1 MELIMPR
8 QKLNQQTDLS
18 QQIIETAWE
27 QIAENGAAALS
38 LRAIARQLQITA
50 PAIYNYYS
58 RRDDL
63 VTALIIDAY
72 STLGNAQ
79 FDALITIPET
89 NHQERLRAIG
99 LAYRQWAIS
108 YPQRYQLIFGTPI
121 PGYHAPEEKTMPS
134 AARSLSALIQVLED
148 ARQAGRWAQ
157 IPGTEMPIFLQEQ
170 LTNWQAVFPEAHIR
184 SLYLALVVWS
194 RVHGM
199 VSLEIGNQYP
209 SFIHHPEL
217 IYSQEIDLL
226 VSYYFRLSSE
236 ES

>member
-1 MELIMPR
+1 MPR
-8 QKLNQQTDLS
+8 QKHEQHIDLS
-18 QQIIETAWE
+18 QRIIEITWE

-38 LRAIARQLQITA
+38 LRAIARQLHITA
-50 PAIYNYYS
+50 PAIYNYFS

-63 VTALIIDAY
+63 VTALIIHAY
-72 STLGNAQ
+72 SSLGDAQ
-79 FDALITIPET
+79 FEALRSIPET
-89 NHQERLRAIG
+89 NHHERLRAIG

-121 PGYHAPEEKTMPS
+121 PGYHSPEEKTMPS

-148 ARQAGRWAQ
+148 ARQASQWTQ
-157 IPGTEMPIFLQEQ
+157 IAEYEIPISLQEQ
-170 LTNWQAVFPEAHIR
+170 LKNWQAVFPEAHIGT
-184 SLYLALVVWS
+184 LYLALVIWS

-209 SFIHHPEL
+209 SFIHQPDL
-217 IYSQEIDLL
+217 IYSQEINLL
-226 VSYYFRLSSE
+226 VSYYLQPPSK